1 MKSVW
6 IGRSP
11 KTISGNYAA
20 TYIRDAAVDT
30 LQIKGNAVTIQ
41 TAAEQSGTVT
51 LSSGGTW
58 TQILTNTFNPESGG
72 YVALFAGEL
81 VITDDNRC
89 DFRMKVGNTVVR
101 SWMTGVR
108 VGGGDAEGE
117 IPVVMGYAQGSTTGS
132 ITVTVEAQF
141 GTGSDSAIVKNGII
155 TIDGSKR

>member
-58 TQILTNTFNPESGG
+58 TQILTNTFNPESVG

-101 SWMTGVR
+101 SWMTGV
-108 VGGGDAEGE
+108 
-117 IPVVMGYAQGSTTGS
+117 
-132 ITVTVEAQF
+132 
-141 GTGSDSAIVKNGII
+141 
-155 TIDGSKR
+155 